1 MGKSNADTI
10 HSILSKFKPEP
21 YIHKIKCGFDS
32 HFDGSS
38 ILKCEFTIDK
48 KKLGNRPVNNEKLL
62 SHSKTLANK
71 IKRETNLPIKHTQ
84 TTVKYL

>member
-1 MGKSNADTI
+1 MAKTKGEI
-10 HSILSKFKPEP
+10 VQGILNKFRPEL
-21 YIHKIKCGFDS
+21 YIKKIKCGFDS
-32 HFDGSS
+32 HFDGSV

-48 KKLGNRPVNNEKLL
+48 KILGDRPPSNEKLTQ
-62 SHSKTLANK
+62 HSKTLANK